1 MTLPL
6 GTPSPSLAGTPSP
19 CLEAQVG
26 PQQVPQDS
34 GQQPHLW
41 GAEAL
46 ISSPASLILFYLRPS
61 SVSTLFKA
69 HRIESLSL
77 GNDCDAGSIHY
88 QSPSIHNHNCIFWL
102 QCCFLYSSFSFF
114 FFFSIITNILENVL
128 SPKNK
133 STAHH
138 SVCLAFFTLCYC
150 VQLPLQRCGS
160 LAFSSALVEL
170 TEHT

>member
-1 MTLPL
+1 MTVM
-6 GTPSPSLAGTPSP
+6 
-19 CLEAQVG
+19 LEAYIIRA
-26 PQQVPQDS
+26 PQSTTTIAYFGFSV
-34 GQQPHLW
+34 
-41 GAEAL
+41 AFC
-46 ISSPASLILFYLRPS
+46 IL
-61 SVSTLFKA
+61 LF
-69 HRIESLSL
+69 
-77 GNDCDAGSIHY
+77 
-88 QSPSIHNHNCIFWL
+88 P
-102 QCCFLYSSFSFF
+102 F